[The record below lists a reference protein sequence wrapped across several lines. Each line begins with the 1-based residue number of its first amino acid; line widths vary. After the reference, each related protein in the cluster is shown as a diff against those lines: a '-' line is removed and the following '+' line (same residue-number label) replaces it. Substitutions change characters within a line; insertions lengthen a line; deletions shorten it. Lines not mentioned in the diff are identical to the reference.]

1 MDRVVIGMNG
11 KPKDDKG
18 HDPKK
23 VSAVPTYYPVWLDL
37 SGKSCV
43 VVGGGQ
49 VAERKIASLLEANA
63 DVTVVSLQVTQIV
76 SEWIEQGRVKG
87 LLKAYDAEYSK
98 AAFLVIAATNSSDVN
113 EQVYKDA
120 IQRDQLINRVDTPEQ
135 SNFIVPAVLRRGKLA
150 IAISTSGASPSL
162 AAEIRQNLED
172 EYGKEYEIY
181 VEFLGELR
189 FMVQQRIE
197 DPQQR
202 RRILKEV
209 LELNVL
215 ASIREGVFDKE
226 QWLKRI
232 LGEISLT

>member
-1 MDRVVIGMNG
+1 MNG

-23 VSAVPTYYPVWLDL
+23 ASVVPTYYPVWLDL

-63 DVTVVSLQVTQIV
+63 DVTVVSLEVTQIV
-76 SEWIEQGRVKG
+76 SKWIEQGRVKG

-98 AAFLVIAATNSSDVN
+98 AAFLVIAATNSSYVN

-120 IQRDQLINRVDTPEQ
+120 SMRDQLINRVDTPEQ
-135 SNFIVPAVLRRGKLA
+135 SNFLVPAVMRRGKLA
-150 IAISTSGASPSL
+150 IAISTAGASPSL

-189 FMVQQRIE
+189 FMVQLQIE

-209 LELNVL
+209 LDLDVL
-215 ASIREGVFDKE
+215 ASIREGTFDKE
-226 QWLKRI
+226 QWLQRI
-232 LGEISLT
+232 LGEISST

>member
-1 MDRVVIGMNG
+1 MSG
-11 KPKDDKG
+11 KPYVNNGDDPEKASA
-18 HDPKK
+18 
-23 VSAVPTYYPVWLDL
+23 VSAYYPVWLDL

-98 AAFLVIAATNSSDVN
+98 DAFLVIAATNSYDVN
-113 EQVYKDA
+113 EQVYSDA
-120 IQRDQLINRVDTPEQ
+120 IARGQLINRVDCQEQ
-135 SNFIVPAVLRRGKLA
+135 SNFIVPAIIRRGKLA

-189 FMVQQRIE
+189 FIVQQQIE

-209 LELNVL
+209 LELDVL
-215 ASIREGVFDKE
+215 ASIREGAFDKE
-226 QWLKRI
+226 QWLQRI
-232 LGEISLT
+232 LGQIGST